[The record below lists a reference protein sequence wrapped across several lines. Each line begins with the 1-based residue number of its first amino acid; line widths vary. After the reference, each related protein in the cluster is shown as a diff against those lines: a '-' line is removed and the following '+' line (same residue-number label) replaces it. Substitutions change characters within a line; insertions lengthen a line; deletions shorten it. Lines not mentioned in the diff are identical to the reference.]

1 MAGCRFHIDEMSAK
15 GQISPMRMMFNLK
28 QFHARP
34 FLLRGIGRVFVSV
47 LCLIP
52 LMWFMA
58 SGVGAA
64 PLEKVTIMTASGQK
78 SFDVEVMRTESER
91 EKGLMFRNYL
101 PADRGML
108 FDFGAERE
116 VFMWMKDTPLPLDM
130 VFIRKNGLIAR
141 IAANTEPYSLTALS
155 SGEPVIAVLEINAG
169 ITEKLGI
176 RAGDKVIHPLF
187 KQ

>member
-1 MAGCRFHIDEMSAK
+1 MAGCRFHIDGMSAK
-15 GQISPMRMMFNLK
+15 GQISPMRMMFDLK

-34 FLLRGIGRVFVSV
+34 FLFRGIGRVFVSV
-47 LCLIP
+47 LSLIA
-52 LMWFMA
+52 LSWVMA
-58 SGVGAA
+58 SGAGAA
-64 PLEKVTIMTASGQK
+64 ALEKLTIATASGQK
-78 SFDVEVMRTESER
+78 SFDVEVMRTEAER

-130 VFIRKNGLIAR
+130 VFIRKNGSIAR
-141 IAANTEPYSLTALS
+141 IAANTEPYSRTVLS
-155 SGEPVIAVLEINAG
+155 SGEPVIGVLEINAG
-169 ITEKLGI
+169 VSEKLGI

-187 KQ
+187 KP

>member
-1 MAGCRFHIDEMSAK
+1 
-15 GQISPMRMMFNLK
+15 MRMMFNLK

-52 LMWFMA
+52 LMWFTA

-78 SFDVEVMRTESER
+78 SFDVEVMRTEAER

-108 FDFGAERE
+108 FDFGAERP
-116 VFMWMKDTPLPLDM
+116 VMMWMKDTPLPLDM
-130 VFIRKNGLIAR
+130 VFIRKNGSVAR

>member
-1 MAGCRFHIDEMSAK
+1 MK
-15 GQISPMRMMFNLK
+15 TMFDLK
-28 QFHARP
+28 KYYARP
-34 FLLRGIGRVFVSV
+34 FLFRGIGRVLVSV
-47 LCLIP
+47 LSLIA
-52 LMWFMA
+52 LSWVMA
-58 SGVGAA
+58 SGAGAA
-64 PLEKVTIMTASGQK
+64 ALEKLTIATASGQK
-78 SFDVEVMRTESER
+78 SFDVEVMRTDAER

-130 VFIRKNGLIAR
+130 VFIRKNGSIAR
-141 IAANTEPYSLTALS
+141 IAANTEPYSLTVLS
-155 SGEPVIAVLEINAG
+155 SGEPVIGVLEINAG
-169 ITEKLGI
+169 ISEKLGI

>member
-1 MAGCRFHIDEMSAK
+1 MK
-15 GQISPMRMMFNLK
+15 TMFDFK
-28 QFHARP
+28 QYHARP
-34 FLLRGIGRVFVSV
+34 FLLRGIGRVFVAV
-47 LCLIP
+47 LGLIA
-52 LMWFMA
+52 LSWIA
-58 SGVGAA
+58 VSGADAA
-64 PLEKVTIMTASGQK
+64 PLEKVTIVTASGQK
-78 SFDVEVMRTESER
+78 SFDVEVMRTEPER

-130 VFIRKNGLIAR
+130 VFIRKNGSIAR

-169 ITEKLGI
+169 ISQKLGI

-187 KQ
+187 KP

>member
-78 SFDVEVMRTESER
+78 SFDVEVMRTESE
-91 EKGLMFRNYL
+91 
-101 PADRGML
+101 
-108 FDFGAERE
+108 
-116 VFMWMKDTPLPLDM
+116 
-130 VFIRKNGLIAR
+130 
-141 IAANTEPYSLTALS
+141 SL
-155 SGEPVIAVLEINAG
+155 
-169 ITEKLGI
+169 
-176 RAGDKVIHPLF
+176 
-187 KQ
+187 